1 VLIIELFTYNK
12 PSHMTIPV
20 KLVVTS
26 KKNLSFK
33 YGTSF
38 AKIEALLKKLQRAD
52 KLKTLNTIIV
62 YVDDAASCKAA
73 GVKKVKAVTDNECK
87 RIVDDLYKKH
97 TPAYI
102 AILGAGD
109 VIPFHEIINPADD
122 DDKLVPSDLP
132 YACDTGYSTSID
144 AFTGPTRVV
153 GRIPDK
159 PGKQK
164 NAGYLQTIIGNAIAH
179 TSLPGDQY
187 RKYFAVT
194 AQVWKKSTE
203 CSLQSMFNDFSKL
216 ISSPKKK
223 EHTDAKYTKTQ
234 LKPLTHFYN
243 CHGAKTDPSFY
254 GQRGNYY
261 PGALASSNLGDNI
274 SAGTIVAA
282 ECCYGAELYD
292 PNSLQPAADSIC
304 HSYLQNGA
312 IAFAGSSTIA
322 YGPADSNALADL
334 ITQYFIKSI
343 LKGDVSTGRAFL
355 EARQRFLTDSGPQ
368 LDPYELKTLAQF
380 YLLGDPSVVPVKASA
395 VAVARG
401 TSGTTIF
408 NTRAALSSKG
418 LSLQQSMEPAKKQAR
433 ISKPG
438 NEKQLNEILKTTNFQ
453 KAAKELVYSIQ
464 TKRTAPG
471 AQKKL
476 TGEDARYRTFIKPG
490 TDKQAANNIKVLV
503 VKEDKEQVLGWRVY
517 ESR

>member
-1 VLIIELFTYNK
+1 
-12 PSHMTIPV
+12 MTVPV

-33 YGTSF
+33 YGTNLT
-38 AKIEALLKKLQRAD
+38 KIEALLKKLQKAD
-52 KLKTLNTIIV
+52 KAKTLNTIIV
-62 YVDDAASCKAA
+62 YVDDATSCKAA

-97 TPAYI
+97 SPAYI

-109 VIPFHEIINPADD
+109 VFPFHEIVNPADD

-132 YACDTGYSTSID
+132 YACDSGFSTTID

-164 NAGYLQTIIGNAIAH
+164 NASYLQTVIGNAIAH
-179 TSLPGDQY
+179 TSLSVDQY

-194 AQVWKKSTE
+194 AQVWQKSTE
-203 CSLQSMFNDFSKL
+203 CSLQSMFNDYSKL
-216 ISSPKKK
+216 IDSPKKK
-223 EHTDAKYTKTQ
+223 EQTAAKYTKTQ

-243 CHGAKTDPSFY
+243 CHGAKTDPCFY
-254 GQRGNYY
+254 GQRGSNY
-261 PGALASSNLGDNI
+261 PEALISSNLTENV

-292 PNSLQPAADSIC
+292 GNSLQPAADGIC
-304 HSYLQNGA
+304 LTYLQNGA

-395 VAVARG
+395 PAARG
-401 TSGTTIF
+401 LSGTTIF
-408 NTRAALSSKG
+408 NTRSALSTKG
-418 LSLQQSMEPAKKQAR
+418 LSLHQSMEPAKKSR

-438 NEKQLNEILKTTNFQ
+438 NQKQVNEILKATNFHN
-453 KAAKELVYSIQ
+453 ADKELLYNIQ
-464 TKRTAPG
+464 TKRSG
-471 AQKKL
+471 AGLQKKL

-490 TDKQAANNIKVLV
+490 TKDTINNIKVLV
-503 VKEDKEQVLGWRVY
+503 IKEDKEQVLGWRVY